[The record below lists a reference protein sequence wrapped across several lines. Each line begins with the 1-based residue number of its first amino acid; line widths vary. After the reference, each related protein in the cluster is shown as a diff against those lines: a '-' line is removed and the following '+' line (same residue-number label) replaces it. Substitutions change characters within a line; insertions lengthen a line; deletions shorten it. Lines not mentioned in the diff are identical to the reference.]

1 MNNIINIFMIIV
13 LISIKYYHI
22 YNINQLLPKI
32 NVREYYK
39 LIFIIEGNVY
49 FYVMLFLIKINND
62 FF

>member
-1 MNNIINIFMIIV
+1 MIIV